1 MSALQEIAG
10 NIEQYPK
17 RIREAKEKK
26 RYTISDIVDLSGV
39 SKSAVSKL
47 LDGSQMDPKLYNS
60 VAMCMVLDLSLDE
73 LFGLDKPIDHPE
85 SMQARIHQLELENAH
100 LSGNVKRLEEVNAIQ
115 KGQMRTRKPVIF
127 VLIGMCA
134 VMAMCL
140 VAYLFIDSQIT
151 AQGLIRNGQP
161 TTVAWFVIA
170 VAVTAVIASSVII
183 SMALRKKV

>member
-17 RIREAKEKK
+17 KIREAKEKK
-26 RYTISDIVDLSGV
+26 RYTISDIVNLSGV

-73 LFGLDKPIDHPE
+73 LFGLDKPVDHPE

-100 LSGNVKRLEEVNAIQ
+100 LSGNVKRLEEVNA
-115 KGQMRTRKPVIF
+115 M
-127 VLIGMCA
+127 
-134 VMAMCL
+134 
-140 VAYLFIDSQIT
+140 
-151 AQGLIRNGQP
+151 
-161 TTVAWFVIA
+161 
-170 VAVTAVIASSVII
+170 
-183 SMALRKKV
+183 

>member
-85 SMQARIHQLELENAH
+85 SMHANYSPIASKQYCAALCGIWRER
-100 LSGNVKRLEEVNAIQ
+100 VD
-115 KGQMRTRKPVIF
+115 IF
-127 VLIGMCA
+127 VGE
-134 VMAMCL
+134 
-140 VAYLFIDSQIT
+140 VAKS
-151 AQGLIRNGQP
+151 R
-161 TTVAWFVIA
+161 FVPRQLL
-170 VAVTAVIASSVII
+170 TGY
-183 SMALRKKV
+183 

>member
-73 LFGLDKPIDHPE
+73 QWNTRNLCRPGYTNWSWKT
-85 SMQARIHQLELENAH
+85 RIC
-100 LSGNVKRLEEVNAIQ
+100 
-115 KGQMRTRKPVIF
+115 PV
-127 VLIGMCA
+127 
-134 VMAMCL
+134 
-140 VAYLFIDSQIT
+140 T
-151 AQGLIRNGQP
+151 
-161 TTVAWFVIA
+161 
-170 VAVTAVIASSVII
+170 
-183 SMALRKKV
+183 

>member
-73 LFGLDKPIDHPE
+73 LFGLDKPVDHPE

-100 LSGNVKRLEEVNAIQ
+100 LSGNVKKAGRSKRHTEGPNAHSQ
-115 KGQMRTRKPVIF
+115 TGYLRTDWYVRRAGHVPGG
-127 VLIGMCA
+127 VL
-134 VMAMCL
+134 V
-140 VAYLFIDSQIT
+140 Y
-151 AQGLIRNGQP
+151 
-161 TTVAWFVIA
+161 
-170 VAVTAVIASSVII
+170 
-183 SMALRKKV
+183 